1 MRKRL
6 AREFQR
12 ARFEK
17 NITQEELAFRSGLHR
32 TFISMI
38 ERGTKSPTFDSMELI
53 ADALGVKLSEL
64 IARAE
69 GGALKATR
77 YA

>member
-12 ARFEK
+12 SRFEK

-38 ERGTKSPTFDSMELI
+38 ERGAKSPTFDSMERI
-53 ADALGVKLSEL
+53 AQALGVKLSEL

-69 GGALKATR
+69 GSTSESILHN
-77 YA
+77 